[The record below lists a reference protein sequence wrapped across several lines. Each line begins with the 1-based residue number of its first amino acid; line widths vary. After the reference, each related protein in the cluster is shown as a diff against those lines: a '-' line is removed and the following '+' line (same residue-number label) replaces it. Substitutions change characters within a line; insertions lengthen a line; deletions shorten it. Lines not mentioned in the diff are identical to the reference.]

1 MIFNLSQV
9 AMTETLI
16 SVRYPEKNTFV
27 STLWHC
33 LVTLESKPKNFGRG
47 QMKYFSENI
56 EIVADAAYV
65 ALMGKATMLRLP
77 PTGKSMP
84 QKRHCAEAHRL
95 PDQTAASRYEVNCMA
110 YSLQR
115 LPSRP
120 CRTGLV
126 TLNYVP
132 RVPVRGQKREAQLPK
147 LVGLHCCYVRPTVRK
162 NTLSQKF

>member
-1 MIFNLSQV
+1 MGKDEICSGDV
-9 AMTETLI
+9 
-16 SVRYPEKNTFV
+16 
-27 STLWHC
+27 
-33 LVTLESKPKNFGRG
+33 
-47 QMKYFSENI
+47 

-65 ALMGKATMLRLP
+65 ALTAKATMLRLP

-84 QKRHCAEAHRL
+84 PKRHYAEAHRL
-95 PDQTAASRYEVNCMA
+95 SDQTATPRYEMNCMA